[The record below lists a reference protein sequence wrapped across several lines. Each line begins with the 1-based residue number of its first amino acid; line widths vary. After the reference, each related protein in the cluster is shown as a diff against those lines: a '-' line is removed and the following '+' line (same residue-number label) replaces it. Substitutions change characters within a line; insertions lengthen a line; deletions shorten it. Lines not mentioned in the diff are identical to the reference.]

1 MFHAS
6 PFQEGSVE
14 KIQDLK
20 SFEGAIYRK
29 YMLAVCAFGF
39 LFPLGAISV
48 DLIYQGITPSLTG
61 IINLH
66 LTNPLYFVI
75 DTAPFF
81 LTLVAHYTF
90 HFFINYQ
97 ENVSALT
104 EAQRA
109 LEQEKS
115 EKALISQQ
123 MSNIL
128 NLSPLS
134 YTLIGSDGLIH
145 YVNKATRTILGSSDT
160 QGQNIFS
167 FKTVQGTP
175 LEEKL
180 LSASRGMPGILESYR
195 HISASTGVEKNLNIS
210 LVPFRKEPENDR
222 YEILMMTTDH
232 TQEKTLL
239 EQVETNFFNVV
250 MGLARALD
258 ARDKYTSHHSANVKA
273 YTAMIV
279 YNISLTPEEKKD
291 ILIAAELHDIGKIG
305 INDSILHKNGPL
317 SEEEYERMKTHPATG
332 ADIFSD
338 IEGYHRISAIIRHH
352 HERVDGRGY
361 PDGLAGDAI
370 PRGSSIIAIADSFD
384 AMTTDR
390 IYRKALSVDEAIEE
404 LKRGMGTQFHR
415 EYAEIFVRNFKC

>member
-1 MFHAS
+1 M
-6 PFQEGSVE
+6 E
-14 KIQDLK
+14 KIQNLEL
-20 SFEGAIYRK
+20 FENDVYIK
-29 YMLAVCAFGF
+29 YMAAVGAFGL
-39 LFPLGAISV
+39 LFPLGTISV
-48 DLIYQGITPSLTG
+48 DLIYRGITPTLTD

-66 LTNPLYFVI
+66 LTNPVYFVV

-81 LTLVAHYTF
+81 LILVAHYTF
-90 HFFINYQ
+90 RFFKDYQ
-97 ENVSALT
+97 KNAKALT
-104 EAQRA
+104 EAQSA
-109 LEQEKS
+109 LEHEKS

-123 MSNIL
+123 MASIL
-128 NLSPLS
+128 DLSPLS
-134 YTLIGSDGLIH
+134 YTLIGSNGLIH

-167 FKTVQGTP
+167 FKTVQGTL
-175 LEEKL
+175 LEAKL
-180 LSASRGMPGILESYR
+180 LSVSCGNAEFLESYK
-195 HISASTGVEKNLNIS
+195 HISATTGIEKNLNIS
-210 LVPFRKEPENDR
+210 MVPFKKEPQSDR

-232 TQEKTLL
+232 TQEKALL
-239 EQVETNFFNVV
+239 GQVENNFFNVV

-279 YNISLTPEEKKD
+279 YNIPLSPEEKKD

-370 PRGSSIIAIADSFD
+370 PLGSSIIAIADSFD

-390 IYRKALSVDEAIEE
+390 IYRKALSVDEAMEE

-415 EYAEIFVRNFKC
+415 DYVEIFVRHFKC